1 MKTKQISV
9 DIAYPNE
16 SGEFMGWLQEVCE
29 VFNLQ
34 IVGLIPIGS
43 GGGWPEVT
51 FRGFED
57 DLLKFSESF
66 YDGDGKEMFE
76 EYSFED
82 DLPSVFQGPFID
94 PRFSLKGKCKFI
106 DESTKQFI

>member
-1 MKTKQISV
+1 MSV
-9 DIAYPNE
+9 DIAYPE
-16 SGEFMGWLQEVCE
+16 TPGEFMGWLHEVCE

-34 IVGLIPIGS
+34 IVGFIPVGS

-57 DLLKFSESF
+57 DLLQFSESF

-76 EYSFED
+76 EYSFD
-82 DLPSVFQGPFID
+82 DDHPSEFQGAFID
-94 PRFSLKGKCKFI
+94 PRFSRKGKCKFI